1 MAEAFWIEF
10 RSGSVSHR
18 AKTNLIRKFF
28 KRFIRKFIK
37 NILLSLLPI
46 FLLLFPPV
54 AFPDDGVFYMWDAEG
69 VLNFS
74 ATKPFGTDGPGLN
87 CTDRKAALVELQQ
100 VKTIFLRD
108 ANGWWRRIPEDA
120 TSAKILE
127 AEQAINKQCS
137 M

>member
-18 AKTNLIRKFF
+18 AKSILIRKFI

-37 NILLSLLPI
+37 NLSLSLLPI
-46 FLLLFPPV
+46 FLLLFPLV
-54 AFPDDGVFYMWDAEG
+54 AFPEDGAFYMWDTEG

-108 ANGWWRRIPEDA
+108 ANGWWRRSPEDA
-120 TSAKILE
+120 TRAKILE
-127 AEQAINKQCS
+127 AEQATNKNCS

>member
-18 AKTNLIRKFF
+18 AKTILIRRFV
-28 KRFIRKFIK
+28 KRLVRKFIK
-37 NILLSLLPI
+37 NLSLCLLPI
-46 FLLLFPPV
+46 FLLLFPLV

-74 ATKPFGTDGPGLN
+74 ATKPSGTDGPGLN
-87 CTDRKAALVELQQ
+87 CADRKAALVELQQ

-127 AEQAINKQCS
+127 AEQATNKNCS